1 MALILLLP
9 LAFAALFLAV
19 ESEGYR
25 DRFLR
30 AAVAFGVAAW
40 ALVELLSLPSAV
52 TRWALAVAWLLVA
65 VAAFLRRRPINLP
78 RLKPDPVVVV
88 CLAGCVTVAVF
99 TGLLAVLPIAS
110 CGGCKSG
117 SSVQV
122 CAPNHNEQPRRERR

>member
-9 LAFAALFLAV
+9 FAFAALFLAV

-40 ALVELLSLPSAV
+40 AMVELLSLASAV
-52 TRWALAVAWLLVA
+52 TRWALAAAWLLVA
-65 VAAFLRRRPINLP
+65 VAAFLRRRPIDLP
-78 RLKPDPVVVV
+78 RLKPDPVVIV

-99 TGLLAVLPIAS
+99 TGLLALLSPPNSTDAMAYHLPRVVYWAEQ
-110 CGGCKSG
+110 
-117 SSVQV
+117 SSVGFF
-122 CAPNHNEQPRRERR
+122 P

>member
-40 ALVELLSLPSAV
+40 ALVELLSLASAV
-52 TRWALAVAWLLVA
+52 TRLALVAAWLPVA
-65 VAAFLRRRPINLP
+65 VAAFLRRRRTTHAGSDYLP
-78 RLKPDPVVVV
+78 
-88 CLAGCVTVAVF
+88 
-99 TGLLAVLPIAS
+99 S
-110 CGGCKSG
+110 
-117 SSVQV
+117 
-122 CAPNHNEQPRRERR
+122 PRRMKGAQ